1 MPELALYKNCI
12 IIIIM
17 SWHGKVDDEL
27 KYTWKRTL
35 ELLLVSV
42 QGLLGRNGI
51 PGNNG
56 APGPPGNVFVIPVST
71 SQPSHHVHVAC

>member
-1 MPELALYKNCI
+1 MSLYR
-12 IIIIM
+12 
-17 SWHGKVDDEL
+17 KVDDEL
-27 KYTWKRTL
+27 KYTWKLTF

-42 QGLLGRNGI
+42 QGFLGRNGI

-71 SQPSHHVHVAC
+71 SQPTRHVYSTY